1 MNTDRSEK
9 TRNQRMIGQTKT
21 AGFQIGVRR
30 TFSISVQDA
39 WDFLTSE
46 QGQSI
51 WLGEACPLQLTE
63 GVSYT
68 TPRGTRGV
76 IRVVNPGV
84 NVRLTWQPQEWQHA
98 STIQIRTIPSG
109 ANTVISFH
117 QEGLPGAKDRA
128 SMRHHWQQV
137 LARLQTLLPQN
148 EP

>member
-1 MNTDRSEK
+1 
-9 TRNQRMIGQTKT
+9 MIGQTKT

-51 WLGEACPLQLTE
+51 WLGEACPLQLIE
-63 GVSYT
+63 GATYT
-68 TPRGTRGV
+68 TPKGTEGV

-84 NVRLTWQPQEWQHA
+84 NVRLTWQPKAWQHA
-98 STIQIRTIPSG
+98 STIQIRIISSG

-117 QEGLPGAKDRA
+117 QEGLPGAKERE
-128 SMRHHWQQV
+128 SRRHHWQQV
-137 LARLQTLLPQN
+137 LARLQVLLLQN
-148 EP
+148 EVDPL